1 MKHILL
7 LWLFV
12 AISGMTAYAQTRTIK
27 GKVTDSKDG
36 AAVPYATVRIQGSNK
51 GTATDQNGTFSVEI
65 SGNQTLVISSVGF
78 TPQSVKPDNSNTV
91 NVSLVADN
99 TLTEY
104 IATGYVNTNRVKKVS
119 AVAEV
124 SAEKLANTPLV
135 DINQALQ
142 GQAAGVFVGGA
153 SGQPGS
159 VQNVRIRGVGSISAS
174 AAPLYV
180 IDGIIVD
187 GRDVNKSGDLA
198 LQSNDLLAN
207 LNPND
212 VESINI
218 LKDASATA
226 MYGSR
231 GANGVIVINTKKGK
245 AGVTTFGAR
254 AQYGTSKPSFGK
266 AALLTPAESYAYN
279 RDVLALNE
287 YTPAEID
294 AEFPASLLA
303 TGFDWRDAGFR
314 TAKTQDYGISA
325 SGGNE
330 KTKLY
335 VSAGYNDQEGTL
347 INSGMKRYTAISNVS
362 QKVNDRLDIAMNL
375 NLSQANASSAMGG
388 NYYASPLLG
397 AYFVSP
403 FQSPYKPDGSLYT
416 GLESDFNAAS
426 GDNFLYSVYKNDK
439 NLTNFRGLGG
449 ATVSYRIFDWLK
461 VQERAN
467 IDMVN
472 SEANLFYDPTTGD
485 GYNAADPLKSGS
497 VYNQSVKVT
506 TLTNQ
511 VSLSGNFNI
520 GKDHQL
526 DYMALSEYNRFKS
539 RSFSAEGI
547 GIIGSQLKV
556 LDITATPQTV
566 GGNAT
571 EYTFLSYMGQ
581 LNYSFREKY
590 NLGLGVRTDGSSRF
604 GVNTRYGT
612 FFSVGASWRL
622 IEEGFMKSQNVFSDL
637 KLRASYGQTGNA
649 DFGTIDNFVARALY
663 DYGTS
668 YNGAPGNA
676 PNTIGN
682 VDLTWEKNKS
692 FNIGLDLALLKGAIT
707 ATIDIYKRKTDGLLL
722 NTPVSSTSGFTTQMT
737 NIGSLENKGIEA
749 LISTKNFDD
758 RNGFS
763 WRTELN
769 IGMNRNKITSLF
781 MGRDVAGANSTQL
794 HRVGQPVQSWYLNEW
809 AGVDPENG
817 DPLWYTA
824 DGKTTNNINLAER
837 RIVGNSQ
844 PKFTGGLTN
853 TFEYKGVGVSV
864 FFYAVTGNKILN
876 RTRILGDADGAYFG
890 YGYDKLTAENY
901 WRKPGDNAERPKPIP
916 GGNKNANSAV
926 STRYL
931 EDGSFLRLRNINLS
945 YSLPAKWLKAAK
957 FTSVKLYAQAS
968 NLGTWTSYSGWDPEQ
983 DISAMEF
990 FRYPPSKTITFGA
1003 NINF

>member
-1 MKHILL
+1 MKHTLL
-7 LWLFV
+7 LWLIM
-12 AISGMTAYAQTRTIK
+12 AISVLPALAQTRTIK
-27 GKVTDSKDG
+27 GKVTDAKDG
-36 AAVPYATVRIQGSNK
+36 SAVPYATVRIHGSNK
-51 GTATDQNGTFSVEI
+51 GTATDQNGNFSIEL
-65 SGNQTLVISSVGF
+65 GAGQTLVISSVGF
-78 TPQSVKPDNSNTV
+78 GAQTVKPDQSGSV
-91 NVSLVADN
+91 NVSLAADN

-124 SAEKLANTPLV
+124 TAEKLANTPLV

-187 GRDVNKSGDLA
+187 GRDVNNTSNLA

-212 VESINI
+212 VESINV

-231 GANGVIVINTKKGK
+231 GANGVIVITTKKGK

-254 AQYGTSKPSFGK
+254 AQYGSSKASFGK
-266 AALLTPAESYAYN
+266 SGLLTPAESLAYN
-279 RDVLALNE
+279 RDVLALNG

-294 AEFPASLLA
+294 EEFPASLLS

-314 TAKTQDYGISA
+314 TAKMQDYGISA

-335 VSAGYNDQEGTL
+335 LSAGYNDQEGTV
-347 INSGMKRYTAISNVS
+347 INSGLKRYTLISNVS
-362 QKVNDRLDIAMNL
+362 QKVNDRLDVSTNL
-375 NLSQANASSAMGG
+375 NLSQSDANSAMGG

-397 AYFVSP
+397 AFFVSP

-416 GLESDFNAAS
+416 GLEADFNAAS
-426 GDNFLYSVYKNDK
+426 GDNFLYSIYRNDK
-439 NLTNFRGLGG
+439 KLSNFRGLGG
-449 ATVSYRIFDWLK
+449 VTVAYRIFDWLK
-461 VQERAN
+461 VQEKVN
-467 IDMVN
+467 LDMVN
-472 SEANLFYDPTTGD
+472 SSANLFYDPTTGD

-497 VYNQSVKVT
+497 IYNQSLKAT

-511 VSLSGNFNI
+511 FSFTGNFNI
-520 GKDHQL
+520 GEDHQL
-526 DYMALSEYNRFKS
+526 DYLALTEYNRFKS
-539 RSFSAEGI
+539 RSFNAEGI

-556 LDITATPQTV
+556 LDITATPQAV

-571 EYTFLSYMGQ
+571 DYTFLSYMGQ
-581 LNYSFREKY
+581 LNYSFRQKY
-590 NLGLGVRTDGSSRF
+590 NLSVGARTDGSSRF
-604 GVNTRYGT
+604 GVNNRYGT

-622 IEEGFMKSQNVFSDL
+622 IEEGFMQSQNAFSDL
-637 KLRASYGQTGNA
+637 KLRVSYGQTGNA

-692 FNIGLDLALLKGAIT
+692 FNIGLDLALLNGAIS
-707 ATIDIYKRKTDGLLL
+707 ATIDVYKRNTDGLLL

-737 NIGSLENKGIEA
+737 NVGSLENKGIEA
-749 LISTKNFDD
+749 LITSKNFDD
-758 RNGFS
+758 NNGFS

-769 IGMNRNKITSLF
+769 IGMNRNKVTSLF

-809 AGVDPENG
+809 AGVDPKNG

-853 TFEYKGVGVSV
+853 TFEYKGISLSV

-876 RTRILGDADGAYFG
+876 RTRNLGDADGAYFG
-890 YGYDKLTAENY
+890 YGYDKLAAQNY
-901 WRKPGDNAERPKPIP
+901 WRKEGDIAERPKPIP
-916 GGNKNANSAV
+916 GGNKNANSAL

-931 EDGSFLRLRNINLS
+931 EDGSFLRLRNINLA
-945 YSLPAKWLKAAK
+945 YSLPAKWVRAAK
-957 FTSVKLYAQAS
+957 LSSVKLYAQAA
-968 NLGTWTSYSGWDPEQ
+968 NLATWTSYTGWDPEQ
-983 DISAMEF
+983 DISALEF
-990 FRYPPSKTITFGA
+990 FRYPPSKSITFGA